1 MNVILLIYKKV
12 VAFLP
17 EHHHNLFS
25 FTMINIWLLL
35 CHLNNPI
42 SKVKFKNEVF
52 IVRLQVGHRTLEM
65 VSHTSTSLE
74 PLLYYIFSR

>member
-35 CHLNNPI
+35 CHLNYTI
-42 SKVKFKNEVF
+42 SKVKFISCYFNFCFHFSNFLSDFLK
-52 IVRLQVGHRTLEM
+52 
-65 VSHTSTSLE
+65 HT
-74 PLLYYIFSR
+74 